1 MQGVSSVWGHA
12 LFCPANKI
20 FWRELMKKGSKA
32 GYVLQMICGITML
45 VYSCLVIVAGILT
58 SGLTVLRQPV
68 FYLGVLVSI
77 GGSVLFIVFAILGK
91 KRVWPNVINL
101 IITAF
106 PLLSICISLIVSIIS
121 FFF

>member
-32 GYVLQMICGITML
+32 GYVLQMICGIGML
-45 VYSCLVIVAGILT
+45 LYSCLVIVAGILT

-77 GGSVLFIVFAILGK
+77 GWSVLFIVFAILGK